1 MRLKF
6 WKKEERA
13 DPRQVS
19 FEDALLQTLLGKTEM
34 TRENALQI
42 PTVAADIG
50 MIADFVSTT
59 PIKLYQEE
67 RVDGKKKTHE
77 IHDDARVALL
87 NDSTGDTLSPEE
99 MWHAVVH
106 DFFLGKG
113 AYLYINKVNG
123 KIKSL
128 HYVKEEEVSITEYVD
143 PIFKDFDIY
152 VLGQKYYPFD
162 FVKILRNT
170 RNGGFGRSIVEEEN
184 LILSVAFNSLK
195 FENALVKKGGN
206 KKGFIE
212 SERKLAQEAMDAL
225 KAAFRR
231 QYSNEEENVIVL
243 NEGCKFH
250 ESSNTSVEM
259 QLNENK
265 KTNASEIGKLLHTS
279 ENLLNS
285 SSSTVKPEEEIRKFV
300 KIAVIPVM
308 ERIEAAL
315 NKDLLLEKE
324 KGSFYFAFDKKE
336 LLKGTAK
343 ERYETYRAGIESKV
357 LTIDE
362 ARYLEDM
369 EALDM
374 NYMNFNLSDV
384 LYDVQTKQMLSLNT
398 SKINNMD
405 NLKGGEGIE
414 N

>member
-1 MRLKF
+1 MKLRF

-13 DPRQVS
+13 EPRTVS
-19 FEDALLQTLLGKTEM
+19 FEDVLLRALLGRTEM
-34 TRENALQI
+34 NREKALQI
-42 PTVAADIG
+42 PTVAADVSL
-50 MIADFVSTT
+50 IADFVATT
-59 PIKLYQEE
+59 PIKLYREE
-67 RVDGKKKTHE
+67 VTEGKKKTIE
-77 IHDDARVALL
+77 ITDDERVALL
-87 NDSTGDTLSPEE
+87 NDSTGDSMSPEE
-99 MWHAVVH
+99 MWYAVVH

-113 AYLYINKVNG
+113 AYIYINKVNG
-123 KIKSL
+123 EVKSL
-128 HYVKEEEVSITEYVD
+128 HYVREEEVAITEYVD

-152 VLGQKYYPFD
+152 VNGIKYYPFD
-162 FVKILRNT
+162 FIKILRNT
-170 RNGGFGRSIVEEEN
+170 RNGAEGRSIVEESS
-184 LILSVAFNSLK
+184 LILSVAYNALI
-195 FENALVKKGGN
+195 FENALVRKGGN
-206 KKGFIE
+206 KKGFVE
-212 SERKLAQEAMDAL
+212 SERKLTTDAMDEL
-225 KAAFRR
+225 KAAFKQ

-243 NEGCKFH
+243 NNGCKFH

-265 KTNASEIGKLLHTS
+265 TTNASEIGKLLHTS

-285 SSSTVKPEEEIRKFV
+285 HSSTVKPEEEIRKFV

-324 KGSFYFAFDKKE
+324 KRSFYFAFDKKE
-336 LLKGTAK
+336 ILKGTAK

-369 EALDM
+369 EALGMD
-374 NYMNFNLSDV
+374 YMNFNLSDV
-384 LYDVQTKQMLSLNT
+384 LYNVKTKEMMSLNT
-398 SKINNMD
+398 NEVKNMAD
-405 NLKGGEGIE
+405 LKGGENSE